1 MKTVLIVDDHAEIRR
16 LLRMTLE
23 DQGLTLHEAD
33 SGVAALA
40 LVHTQRP
47 DIVLLDVMMPGS
59 IDGLE
64 VCRRIRST
72 PALAHTQVI
81 MLSARDSMR
90 DRDAGRQ
97 AGADEFIAK
106 PFSPAQIAERVRR
119 LGPSEGVAR

>member
-1 MKTVLIVDDHAEIRR
+1 MKTVLIVDDHADIRR

-23 DQGLTLHEAD
+23 DQGLRLHEAD
-33 SGVAALA
+33 SGTAALA
-40 LVHTQRP
+40 MAHAQRP
-47 DIVLLDVMMPGS
+47 DIVLLDVMMPGG

-81 MLSARDSMR
+81 MLSARDSMH
-90 DRDAGRQ
+90 DRDAGLQ

-106 PFSPAQIAERVRR
+106 PFSPAQIAEKVLC
-119 LGPSEGVAR
+119 LGPSPVGAP